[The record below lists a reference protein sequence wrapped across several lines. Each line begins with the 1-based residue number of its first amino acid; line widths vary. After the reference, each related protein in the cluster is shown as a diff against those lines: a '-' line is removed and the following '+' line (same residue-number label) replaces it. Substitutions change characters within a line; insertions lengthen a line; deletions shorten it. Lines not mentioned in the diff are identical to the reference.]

1 MGFHLKDYKKE
12 EKPDR
17 KRVEEEKSEGIIAAN
32 KTMVIHNLNVSQ
44 ESVRSEI
51 RLT

>member
-1 MGFHLKDYKKE
+1 MGLHLKDYKKE

-17 KRVEEEKSEGIIAAN
+17 KKAEEEKNEGIIAAN
-32 KTMVIHNLNVSQ
+32 KTMVIHSLNVSQ